1 LGPEIENIDDAAYV
15 RALAHPLRLRILAML
30 SERASSPARL
40 AAQLG
45 VRVNVAAYHVKRLHQ
60 LGLAEPVEVRRGR
73 GGLEHFYAVRGRPSF
88 TDEAW
93 EALDRDA
100 RRRLLAAMLRQIGDY
115 VNRAAV
121 AGGFDRPESHLS
133 RTPVRVDEAGWKALA
148 AATRDWIRA
157 VDTIETAVAERG
169 SEEVFDAGLVM
180 LLFEAKP
187 FSEPPARPPPS
198 G

>member
-121 AGGFDRPESHLS
+121 AGGFERRSASMRPDGRHSPLP
-133 RTPVRVDEAGWKALA
+133 R
-148 AATRDWIRA
+148 AT
-157 VDTIETAVAERG
+157 G
-169 SEEVFDAGLVM
+169 SEPSTRSRPRSPNAD
-180 LLFEAKP
+180 P
-187 FSEPPARPPPS
+187 RRSSTPAS
-198 G
+198 